1 MARQQQAMGERQKA
15 MDSMSESF
23 NKLYEAWMPKQREV
37 FDKSYGPGIAT
48 VSSQSCA
55 PKPRRRIDGR
65 LFERNDMSKI
75 VAFGEHIDGYQVP
88 VLNEREV
95 RAAAGILFVFAMM
108 TFANAWFIGNFR
120 PTKIFV
126 IAFLIDFT
134 IRIFVNPKYSPSMIL
149 GRFAVRN
156 QLPEWTGAPQKR
168 FAWAVGW
175 ALAVTMLWLIVINNV
190 IGPINMLVC
199 ATCLTLMF
207 FESAFG
213 ICIGCKIYNAF
224 SSRQAQHCSGAA
236 CEVFTPHASQKVG
249 AAGVAIVAS
258 FLALIGFV
266 ARQGFPASDVVAPV
280 TPVAAPA
287 SAAAGGDDRCTPPA
301 FAVAMG
307 HAEKWKLHN
316 NCK

>member
-1 MARQQQAMGERQKA
+1 
-15 MDSMSESF
+15 MS
-23 NKLYEAWMPKQREV
+23 
-37 FDKSYGPGIAT
+37 
-48 VSSQSCA
+48 
-55 PKPRRRIDGR
+55 RIFG
-65 LFERNDMSKI
+65 
-75 VAFGEHIDGYQVP
+75 FGETVPGYDVP

-95 RAAAGILFVFAMM
+95 RAAAGILLVFAMI
-108 TFANAWFIGNFR
+108 TFANAWFMGNFR

-134 IRIFVNPKYSPSMIL
+134 IRIFINPKYSPSMIV

-156 QLPEWTGAPQKR
+156 QAPEWTGAPQKR
-168 FAWAVGW
+168 FAWAIGW
-175 ALAVTMLWLIVINNV
+175 GLAVTMLWLIVIQNV

-213 ICIGCKIYNAF
+213 ICIGCKIYNALPN
-224 SSRQAQHCSGAA
+224 RQAQHCAGGA
-236 CEVFTPHASQKVG
+236 CEVFTSHPSQRVG
-249 AAGVAIVAS
+249 AGGTAIVVL
-258 FLALIGFV
+258 FLALVGIV
-266 ARQGFPASDVVAPV
+266 AQRGFPAADANAA
-280 TPVAAPA
+280 AAPA
-287 SAAAGGDDRCTPPA
+287 AAAVNGDDRCTPPA